1 MTERCADD
9 TTCLSI
15 VSDLERDL
23 DEDGGCPGIDGAQET
38 LRVLKAP
45 RKELICVAKC
55 EIKGEEEDCAAKCD
69 LDAEDETA

>member
-9 TTCLSI
+9 ETCLNI
-15 VSDLERDL
+15 VSDLDGDL
-23 DEDGGCPGIDGAQET
+23 DGGCVDIDAAQEA
-38 LRVLKAP
+38 LRALMAP

-69 LDAEDETA
+69 PDAEDETA